1 MERVAASSSFLN
13 LGLHPRIAHCYK
25 RHMYSAVKSTGPL
38 LLVIVAHVPLD
49 QDLRFKQAGER
60 FLFNA
65 SLLLVGTEVGPRPE
79 NTK

>member
-25 RHMYSAVKSTGPL
+25 CHTYSAVQSTVPP
-38 LLVIVAHVPLD
+38 LLVIAAHVPLD

-60 FLFNA
+60 FLFSA